1 MNFGE
6 FQQILTR
13 VSAKRLEIWGDEKLV
28 VEPHF
33 HVTEVG
39 LVAKTFV
46 DCGGK
51 RREDRACV
59 LQTLVADDVEHR
71 LTPQKLAGILKQTSA
86 LGIDAQ
92 LPVDLEIQGRTIEVW
107 RVDSA
112 AEADDVLILR
122 VAPKQTACLAE
133 DLCGLTLLPTVTTG
147 CCNEGPTGC
156 C

>member
-1 MNFGE
+1 
-6 FQQILTR
+6 
-13 VSAKRLEIWGDEKLV
+13 
-28 VEPHF
+28 
-33 HVTEVG
+33 
-39 LVAKTFV
+39 
-46 DCGGK
+46 
-51 RREDRACV
+51 